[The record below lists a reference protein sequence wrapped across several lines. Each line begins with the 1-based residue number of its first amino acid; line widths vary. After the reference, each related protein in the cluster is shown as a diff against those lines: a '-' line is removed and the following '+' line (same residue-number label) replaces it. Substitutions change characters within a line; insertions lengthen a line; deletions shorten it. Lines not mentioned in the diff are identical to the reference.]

1 MFPNHQLRRREF
13 GFLQALLPVL
23 SSVIQVGGSIGSS
36 LIGASAMK
44 DVASTQQ
51 ETTLGVAAVQ
61 ERIAQLQLQAMQTQ
75 AAAQVQTAQIEA
87 GGGGVTG
94 TVSGV
99 VSSMMSSNVAGIP
112 SWILLAAGGGVVF
125 MLMKGRRKS

>member
-13 GFLQALLPVL
+13 GQWAALLPVL

-44 DVASTQQ
+44 DIASTQQ

-61 ERIAQLQLQAMQTQ
+61 ERIAQLQLQGMQTQ
-75 AAAQVQTAQIEA
+75 AAAQVQTAQIKA
-87 GGGGVTG
+87 GGGITE
-94 TVSGV
+94 TVSNV
-99 VSSMMSSNVAGIP
+99 MSSSIAGIP
-112 SWILLAAGGGVVF
+112 SWILLAAGGGMVF
-125 MLMKGRRKS
+125 MFMRRRKS